1 MSIHTTP
8 RRWFA
13 VAAAAALLTTSC
25 TAVDDEP
32 ETPAAQDDT
41 APEETD
47 ETETETEDTEA
58 DDDTETGTD
67 DEAATG
73 TEDDDTETDE
83 GAAAGE
89 IDVAEGVTEEAC
101 PEAVNPDNGCI
112 YLGVLSDLTE
122 GPFAALAV
130 PITDAQR
137 AYWAQVNEDGGIA
150 GFDVDIDTYT
160 RDTKYQPA
168 EHAAAYQQIEPNIL
182 ALAQTLGTVN
192 TESVLDDMDANDIV
206 AVPASWWSGYNFEEN
221 DQGLIMEFGY
231 SYCVEAMV
239 GLDWFAENHGE
250 VSSVAAVGYP
260 GDYGGD
266 SAAGA
271 QMWAE
276 ANDVADVTV
285 VPTGPNQ
292 VTGGQDA
299 VVSAVMAAQPD
310 VVILAVGPAEAGEI
324 VGKLAGG
331 GFTGRFLGSLP
342 TWNPALLES
351 AAGPALTALFNHLS
365 PIEQWD
371 GTSEGNAA
379 MRESLDGEEPTNAG
393 YIIGWAMSYPMH
405 ELLEKAAADGDLTR
419 AGLRAAVDGLEVDFA
434 GMGETITYGG
444 DGADVAVSGLIVGT
458 PSAEAPL
465 GIETTDDFYQGPTF
479 EDVDYS
485 QACSASS

>member
-1 MSIHTTP
+1 MSIHTTS

-25 TAVDDEP
+25 TAVDEEP
-32 ETPAAQDDT
+32 ETPATQDDTTSEETEEEQAQDDDSATGTDDT
-41 APEETD
+41 AATD
-47 ETETETEDTEA
+47 DMAATETET
-58 DDDTETGTD
+58 DD
-67 DEAATG
+67 ATAG
-73 TEDDDTETDE
+73 
-83 GAAAGE
+83 GE
-89 IDVAEGVTEEAC
+89 IDFAEGVTEEAC

-137 AYWAQVNEDGGIA
+137 AYWAQVNEDGGVG

-206 AVPASWWSGYNFEEN
+206 AVPASWWSGYSFEEN
-221 DQGLIMEFGY
+221 DKGLIMEFGY
-231 SYCVEAMV
+231 SYCVESMV
-239 GLDWFAENHGE
+239 GLDWYAENHGE
-250 VSSVAAVGYP
+250 VTSVAAVGYP

-276 ANDVADVTV
+276 ANGVSDVTV

-342 TWNPALLES
+342 TWNDALLES
-351 AAGPALTALFNHLS
+351 AAAPALTALYNHLS

-379 MRESLDGEEPTNAG
+379 MKESLDGEEPVNAG

-405 ELLEKAAADGDLTR
+405 ALLEKAAADGDLTR

-465 GIETTDDFYQGPTF
+465 GISTTDEFYQGSTF
-479 EDVDYS
+479 EGLDYT